1 MKWCGLATSVRMSA
15 LGLNCGKRRAYS
27 EPARLRD
34 QFTGRKRP
42 KDSDRPQPG
51 NQNKTQNI
59 AMKTPKITARAS
71 VPFWEN
77 HNLPYEDRD
86 IINNLFNYTEMLEK
100 SG

>member
-1 MKWCGLATSVRMSA
+1 VGSA
-15 LGLNCGKRRAYS
+15 GRIPSRGS
-27 EPARLRD
+27 FARPIYR
-34 QFTGRKRP
+34 RP
-42 KDSDRPQPG
+42 KDSDRPQPE

>member
-1 MKWCGLATSVRMSA
+1 
-15 LGLNCGKRRAYS
+15 
-27 EPARLRD
+27 
-34 QFTGRKRP
+34 
-42 KDSDRPQPG
+42 
-51 NQNKTQNI
+51 
-59 AMKTPKITARAS
+59 MKTPKITARAS